1 MKRKLTDNVEQQME
15 RIGRI
20 TTIKKGLDCI
30 KDCQNEDKIRE
41 LITRI
46 NYPII
51 QENGQRKLGPPP
63 DYRGEIPT
71 KGCEVFVGKIPR
83 DLFEDEIFPV
93 FEMIGPIYELRLMMD
108 FDGKNRGF
116 CFVMFTERSHARQAI
131 SRLNNF
137 EIRKGRT
144 LGVCSS
150 VDNCR
155 LFVGGI
161 PKSRK
166 KEEIMH
172 ELKKVTEKVADVIV
186 YPSAA
191 DKNKN
196 RGFAFVEYE
205 THKAAAMARRKLVS
219 GRVQLWG
226 NPIAVDWA
234 EPEEDVDDDIMKEVK
249 VLYVRNL
256 LIETSEESLRA
267 HFSQYG
273 QVERVKKIRDY
284 AFVHFVERESADAAV
299 KAGCSQRLDGAMVEI
314 SFAKPVD
321 KNNHNQLAKVG
332 AKALAA
338 QQQQGMEPAQ
348 FSNVNQQFL
357 VYAGVNGLP
366 MLVAQDPNQQHQM
379 NLSKSP
385 IGPTRGQKARVNRA
399 GARSSYLGYSAG
411 KATYG
416 RYYTK
421 NTQAE
426 LAPATNHV
434 EALEQVS
441 QKFNWQKPFYNTVS
455 TAVHEGK
462 TMYLYSV
469 TLFNL
474 GMIIQAYK
482 MAPTEQEAKALAA
495 ESALMQL
502 GITSESNLIANQTPL
517 GTLPLSAQ
525 QRSQIV
531 PANQPVLHPQQ
542 MMQYMQIPQGSNPN
556 QMIQM
561 AMDPHTLQP
570 IPLQVGLYQ

>member
-1 MKRKLTDNVEQQME
+1 MTIKTSPRKIPSKKQME

-41 LITRI
+41 LIKRI

-63 DYRGEIPT
+63 DYHGEIPT

-116 CFVMFTERSHARQAI
+116 CFVMFTERAHARQAI

-172 ELKKVTEKVADVIV
+172 ELKKVTEQVADVIV

-219 GRVQLWG
+219 GRVQLW
-226 NPIAVDWA
+226 
-234 EPEEDVDDDIMKEVK
+234 
-249 VLYVRNL
+249 
-256 LIETSEESLRA
+256 
-267 HFSQYG
+267 YG
-273 QVERVKKIRDY
+273 KVERVKKIRDY
-284 AFVHFVERESADAAV
+284 AFVHFVERDSAEAAM
-299 KAGCSQRLDGAMVEI
+299 KAGSSQRLDGAMVEI

-338 QQQQGMEPAQ
+338 QQQGMEPGMAQ
-348 FSNVNQQFL
+348 YANMNQPML
-357 VYAGVNGLP
+357 VYAGVNGFP
-366 MLVAQDPNQQHQM
+366 MLIAQDQSQQHQ
-379 NLSKSP
+379 LGSLPKSP

-426 LAPATNHV
+426 RMDASAVNHV
-434 EALEQVS
+434 EALEQVC
-441 QKFNWQKPFYNTVS
+441 QKFNWTKPFYQTVS

-462 TMYLYSV
+462 TMFLYSV
-469 TLFNL
+469 TLYNL

-482 MAPTEQEAKALAA
+482 MAPSEQEAKALAA

-502 GITSESNLIANQTPL
+502 GITNESSLIANQTPL
-517 GTLPLSAQ
+517 GSHPLNSQ

-542 MMQYMQIPQGSNPN
+542 LMQYMQIPQGSNPN